1 MHIEYRVFRPVPL
14 KISLEID
21 RFTVLLGLSGCG
33 KTTLLRA
40 LAGLVPA
47 QGLPFGRMPPQRR
60 PIGYM
65 PQGYALF
72 PHLRVWQNVAFAV
85 PTGGRRQKRQ
95 QAHLLLARVGL
106 EGLAQRYPAELSGGQ
121 MQRVALAR
129 ALARGPELL
138 LLDEP
143 TNALDAAT
151 RAQVLDELRALVHRS
166 GLPTLAA
173 THDPALAA
181 IGDRVA
187 ILAHGGI
194 VQQGPPN
201 LVFDRP
207 ATSSVARLLGFQNL
221 FPARVVRNDNAHCLI
236 ETMGVTLVVSDA
248 PPLGCEV
255 GVGIRARDVTLC
267 PEASD
272 DEKNNVLHARVEE
285 IRQEGLGV
293 RVRLNGP
300 LGLEASLAAPDRCML
315 RTADRARIMLPP
327 ERMRLFVWDGD
338 ASSRAS
344 NPVRIKAIG

>member
-1 MHIEYRVFRPVPL
+1 MHIEYRVHRPVPL
-14 KISLEID
+14 KISLEVE

-47 QGLPFGRMPPQRR
+47 EGMPFGGMPPQRR

-72 PHLRVWQNVAFAV
+72 PHLQVWQNVAFGV
-85 PTGGRRQKRQ
+85 PAGGRGQKRQ
-95 QAHLLLARVGL
+95 QAYQLLARVGL
-106 EGLAQRYPAELSGGQ
+106 EGLAQRYPAQLSGGQ

-129 ALARGPELL
+129 ALAREPELL

-151 RAQVLDELRALVHRS
+151 RAQVLDELRALVHGS

-181 IGDRVA
+181 IADRVA
-187 ILAHGGI
+187 VLARGEI

-221 FPARVVRNDNAHCLI
+221 FRVRVVKTDEAGCLV
-236 ETMGVTLVVSDA
+236 ETSGVTLLVSDA
-248 PPLGCEV
+248 PPSGGEV
-255 GVGIRARDVTLC
+255 GVGIRARDVTVC
-267 PEASD
+267 HGTSD
-272 DEKNNVLHARVEE
+272 DHNNNLLTATVQEV
-285 IRQEGLGV
+285 RQEGLGV
-293 RVRLNGP
+293 RIRLNGP
-300 LGLEASLAAPDRCML
+300 LGLEASSTAPDQSML
-315 RTADRARIMLPP
+315 RSADRACIMLPP
-327 ERMRLFVWDGD
+327 ERMRLFAWDGD
-338 ASSRAS
+338 PSS
-344 NPVRIKAIG
+344 KT